1 MLYSVQMQM
10 LNRNRVLYAAL
21 EEGSRLI
28 VLTSTGLKI
37 SFTGEQADMATLAK
51 LIVAPASSDF
61 IEVPNGLKM
70 QIAGG

>member
-1 MLYSVQMQM
+1 
-10 LNRNRVLYAAL
+10 
-21 EEGSRLI
+21 
-28 VLTSTGLKI
+28 
-37 SFTGEQADMATLAK
+37 MATLAK